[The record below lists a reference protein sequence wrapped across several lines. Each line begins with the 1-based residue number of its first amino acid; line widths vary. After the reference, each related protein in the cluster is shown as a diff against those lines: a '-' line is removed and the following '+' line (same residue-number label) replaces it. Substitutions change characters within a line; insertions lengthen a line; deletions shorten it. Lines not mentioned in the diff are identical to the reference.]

1 MPVFYKKVQILDK
14 IHLGPKLV
22 NRLKIMSLF
31 KGPLEESWGVVIFTD
46 FFAS

>member
-1 MPVFYKKVQILDK
+1 MPVCYKKVQILAK

-22 NRLKIMSLF
+22 NRPKIMSLF
-31 KGPLEESWGVVIFTD
+31 KDPLEESWGLVIFTD